1 MTILEGDIKLLASRV
16 MDDVPEGGGGPT
28 GTVIPYGGSNHI
40 FRDITEADRA
50 GGNVSVM
57 QVHAAV
63 MTANA
68 EPYMGANFILS
79 MPPTD
84 PNVSITLAKCNLF
97 ARRTEIAAAI
107 ANYLIQ
113 GSEWSGYLLE
123 NHVQGQRNIQL
134 FHRPGTATP
143 NINRTLVLIY
153 NEGLPS
159 QLIQYVR
166 VTKVTTETRT
176 FTYNTG
182 GGYVDYQASVSQ
194 LDLSDALRFNFPGSP
209 PDRSFGRDTTKTL
222 IRDTTV
228 ADAAVYYGA
237 SPTTAAAAI
246 GDVTVKVASIYT
258 QLVPNSRTETS
269 ALDQRPAATRSIV
282 LAESPRRVEVAA
294 APHSQRIKV
303 GQENRGFNYVFLLKP
318 LPEPG
323 TVTISFMVLGT
334 WYALQDDGAGAF
346 GGSGG
351 GAGQLIYGTGSG
363 SVTLPALPDPGSA
376 IIIQWGE
383 RAAFTNRSAQGPQ
396 VRAPEYC
403 FVLEKEGY
411 EAGTAVITWPSGGS
425 LRTATANA
433 AGKITGDA
441 AGEIDAPSSTVF
453 LRPDHMIDPG
463 GQFNIAYQVS
473 TEQVEILPAPGVDA
487 GGFATITL
495 AQQPAAGTLGI
506 TWVTAREVS
515 GTNGGTLSSASSS
528 KTATTSQAVQQVPRL
543 IAEGK
548 LNVTGATGVG
558 GNSIAKWFEP
568 PFGYPGSSG
577 VEYVPALI
585 TTVRSSTSKSTFT
598 RQSDQGSSLRRLD
611 LNTVTDDGVGGFI
624 NGLGTVAYASKT
636 VSLRMVDFATSTESY
651 KADHESATEFENAVG
666 GNGQST
672 GGSNTQ
678 RGGEYGT
685 ITVGAA
691 VLAGSS
697 VVARYKVGTSTPTN
711 ETMSFTPP
719 EVVIDLCPY
728 TTDRIVPGSVRFTW
742 MGEVYEDFEGVIYRG
757 RSPTT
762 TGFASGTADYAA
774 GLARMDDYVV
784 NGSPTAFALGSL
796 WTQKAAWRTASIF
809 MRTQAAPIKP
819 TGFVMTLL
827 DVQGNALTA
836 TGDLSG
842 NLTGA
847 HMRGYFDYQFG
858 MAELQFGDYVDDAT
872 LTVADKAEWWYNAA
886 DVGAVQ
892 AGKIWRPWPVDPTTL
907 RYNAVAYF
915 YLPLDADIIGL
926 DPVRLPPDGRVPMY
940 RVGSYVVVGHT
951 GVVPA
956 ATYTAPQTINCA
968 RTRLS
973 RVYLVGAD
981 GQLITS
987 GYTPNLDAGTIAVT
1001 DVTGWVQPVTV
1012 KHRIEQM
1019 ARVAD
1024 VQIDGTLKLTKQLAH
1039 EFPVGSVVSSAIM
1052 AGNLR
1057 ARALPVFDQQSWNGV
1072 TWSDITVGNQ
1082 APSTYNDGA
1091 FPIVVTNAGAVTER
1105 FALRVLTG
1113 GTDVEVI
1120 GEHVGNLGTF
1130 SRNTAIAPINHI
1142 AGAPYFTLA
1151 AAGWGAG
1158 WVPGNTLF
1166 LQTVGT
1172 YYPMAV
1178 IRATQPSEAI
1188 GTDYAF
1194 ELTERGDVDRAP
1206 TNPVI

>member
-50 GGNVSVM
+50 GGNVSIM

-84 PNVSITLAKCNLF
+84 TNVSITLAKCNLF

-143 NINRTLVLIY
+143 NIGRTLVLIH
-153 NEGLPS
+153 NEGLPG

-166 VTKVTTETRT
+166 VTKATTETRT
-176 FTYNTG
+176 FTYSVSG
-182 GGYVDYQASVSQ
+182 SYVDYQASVTQ
-194 LDLSDALRFNFPGSP
+194 LDLSDALRYNFPGSP
-209 PDRSFGRDTTKTL
+209 PDRSFGRNTTKTL

-237 SPTTAAAAI
+237 SPTTAAGAI
-246 GDVTVKVASIYT
+246 GDVAVKVASIYT

-294 APHSQRIKV
+294 APHTQRIKI
-303 GQENRGFNYVFLLKP
+303 GQENRGYNYVFLLKP

-323 TVTISFMVLGT
+323 TATISFMVLGT
-334 WYALQDDGAGAF
+334 WYTLQDDGAGAF

-363 SVTLPALPDPGSA
+363 SVTLPALPDPGSS

-383 RAAFTNRSAQGPQ
+383 RVAFTNRSTQGPL
-396 VRAPEYC
+396 VRPPEYC
-403 FVLEKEGY
+403 FALEKEGY
-411 EAGTAVITWPSGGS
+411 VAGTAVITWTSGGS

-433 AGKITGDA
+433 AGKITGHA
-441 AGEIDAPSSTVF
+441 AGEVDGPSGTVF
-453 LRPDHMIDPG
+453 LRPAFMIDPG
-463 GQFNIAYQVS
+463 GQFSLAYQVS
-473 TEQVEILPAPGVDA
+473 TQQEEILAAPTVDA
-487 GGFATITL
+487 GGFATLTL
-495 AQQPAAGTLGI
+495 AQQPVAGSLAI
-506 TWVTAREVS
+506 SWVTAREVS
-515 GTNGGTLSSASSS
+515 NTSGGTISEGSSNKKTGEAAVIKRLPAVRVGSQWQGLEFITESQRIDGWGYASFAVVT
-528 KTATTSQAVQQVPRL
+528 KRDDTTS
-543 IAEGK
+543 
-548 LNVTGATGVG
+548 
-558 GNSIAKWFEP
+558 
-568 PFGYPGSSG
+568 
-577 VEYVPALI
+577 
-585 TTVRSSTSKSTFT
+585 STLT
-598 RQSDQGSSLRRLD
+598 RQDDTGSTLRRLT
-611 LNTVTDDGVGGFI
+611 LNTVTDDGAGGFVGGM
-624 NGLGTVAYASKT
+624 GTVAYASKT
-636 VSLRMVDFATSTESY
+636 VSLRMVDFDTTTTSY
-651 KADHESATEFENAVG
+651 KADHENASSFESAIAADPAG
-666 GNGQST
+666 T
-672 GGSNTQ
+672 GSSTQ

-685 ITVGAA
+685 TTVGASM
-691 VLAGSS
+691 LAGAS
-697 VVARYKVGTSTPTN
+697 VVVSYKVGTATPTN
-711 ETMSFTPP
+711 ETMAFTPP
-719 EVVIDLCPY
+719 EVTIDLCPY

-757 RSPTT
+757 RSTT
-762 TGFASGTADYAA
+762 TSGFASGTMDYRT
-774 GLARMDDYVV
+774 GLALMTDYVV
-784 NGSPTAFALGSL
+784 SGSPGSFVLNSL
-796 WTQKAAWRTASIF
+796 WTQKGAWRTASIF
-809 MRTQAAPIKP
+809 MRTQAAPVKP

-836 TGDLSG
+836 TGDLNG
-842 NLTGA
+842 NLTGI
-847 HMRGYFDYQFG
+847 HMRGYFDYEYG
-858 MAELQFGDYVDDAT
+858 VAELQFGDYVDDAT
-872 LTVADKAEWWYNAA
+872 LTPADKAEWWYNAA

-907 RYNAVAYF
+907 RYNSVAYF

-956 ATYTAPQTINCA
+956 ATYAAPQTINCA

-987 GYTPNLDAGTIAVT
+987 GYTPDLDAGTIAVT

-1039 EFPVGSVVSSAIM
+1039 AFPVGTIVSSAIM

-1057 ARALPVFDQQSWNGV
+1057 ARALPVFDQQSWDGV
-1072 TWSDITVGNQ
+1072 TWSDIVVGNP
-1082 APSTYNDGA
+1082 APSSYNDGA
-1091 FPIVVTNAGAVTER
+1091 FPIVVTNAGAMTER

-1130 SRNTAIAPINHI
+1130 SRNQAIAPINPI
-1142 AGAPYFTLA
+1142 AGVPYFTLP

-1166 LQTVGT
+1166 LPTVGT